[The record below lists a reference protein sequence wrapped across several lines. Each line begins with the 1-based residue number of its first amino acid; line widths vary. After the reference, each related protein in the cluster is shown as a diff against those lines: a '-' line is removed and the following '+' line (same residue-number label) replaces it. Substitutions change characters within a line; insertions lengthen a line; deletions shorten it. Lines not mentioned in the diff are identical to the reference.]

1 MAGKSFFK
9 ITGAKEIERKLKSL
23 APKIA
28 KKVVRKA
35 LKSAT
40 KVVKLAVEQEA
51 PVGDTGI
58 LSASVKVRTR
68 TKKGKM
74 TATVQIGDK
83 NFAGDTWYAPA
94 VEFGTSKMEP
104 NPFMQRAFDK
114 TEDQVANQLTQDL
127 VRGIENEMKK

>member
-1 MAGKSFFK
+1 MAGKTFFT
-9 ITGAKEIERKLKSL
+9 ITGAKEIDRKLKSL

-51 PVGDTGI
+51 PVGETGV
-58 LSASVKVRTR
+58 LAASVKIRTR

-83 NFAGDTWYAPA
+83 DFENFYAA
-94 VEFGTSKMEP
+94 FKQFGTSKMEP
-104 NPFMQRAFDK
+104 DPFMQRAFDK
-114 TEDQVANQLTQDL
+114 TKDQVASQLTQDL